1 MTNTTAS
8 ATDSDDYS
16 NIGKGL
22 SSVPINNLV
31 LIMGSIVLLSAIV
44 CAFWQFSRKK
54 GSEISVTES
63 PQDCKNTG
71 NESAPLPRHKSVR
84 FADEKLTCRAHVT
97 PQVVPI
103 PTQVSIPVGTEQ
115 QDAKSPKRRQ
125 SKRSSIVTNLF
136 RSLSRSLSLFSPK
149 SESGLE
155 DLEIEV
161 ESRSRRISDH
171 LSDVDECLDISEGYI
186 VEMNSDLADH
196 ISEESTT
203 ASSTL
208 TPRKRQED
216 APMTRNRS
224 QSEPTKADENGF
236 FVGEEVQYRGKSRW
250 KRGVVTS
257 INPLK
262 VQGEGNYR
270 SHGYEQVRKLR
281 VLPSKI
287 GEEVDDMDV
296 NEMTFDDFKR
306 LMRSA
311 RQNTRT
317 GRDLLA
323 DTAKRQSQL
332 VEVLARNQK

>member
-44 CAFWQFSRKK
+44 CTFWHFSRKK
-54 GSEISVTES
+54 GSEMSVTES
-63 PQDCKNTG
+63 PKDCKNTG
-71 NESAPLPRHKSVR
+71 NENGPLPRHKSVR
-84 FADEKLTCRAHVT
+84 FADEKVTCQAHVT

-103 PTQVSIPVGTEQ
+103 PTQVSLAVGTDQEE
-115 QDAKSPKRRQ
+115 AKSPERRQ
-125 SKRSSIVTNLF
+125 SKRSSIVTTLF

-149 SESGLE
+149 SESGIE
-155 DLEIEV
+155 DLDP
-161 ESRSRRISDH
+161 ESHSRRISDH
-171 LSDVDECLDISEGYI
+171 LSDVDECIDITEDYI
-186 VEMNSDLADH
+186 VEMNSDLAVQTP
-196 ISEESTT
+196 EESTT
-203 ASSTL
+203 ASSAL
-208 TPRKRQED
+208 STPRQLEAN

-224 QSEPTKADENGF
+224 QSEPIEADENGF
-236 FVGEEVQYRGKSRW
+236 YVGEEVQYRGKSRW